1 MKTVYIPKGETVHY
15 ESLATEHLVVH
26 GRLHVTYGVK
36 AQSITGSGVIDA
48 GSINA
53 DTVCIDDV
61 ESGTVICKRLIAKR
75 VQAPEVFASESAA
88 VSCFL
93 SAAYVETGK
102 LTAAISEVDE
112 VVAQEVVNLTPK
124 KRTLFGTLFASMLR
138 SFWTALTAPRQ
149 KAEVLD
155 AEFVPAQ
162 EDHTET
168 VQNEGSAEF
177 SASDQSVPEVEEKQ
191 EDVVDEELNRI
202 VGLFKLSREQGY
214 NPDVAIRMCFVD
226 ETGTLHE
233 LNRTRRKNR
242 MTITYD
248 GYEIR
253 QLDLADLFGERDVF
267 LSILNPL
274 YFIEELGEDG
284 KKLLERYLPTIPHET
299 VLSQLSEPVREH
311 LKNETILSPEGSL
324 KRCREE
330 IRSLEERITY
340 LRGQKDLAASQ
351 GESHEQAEQEVT
363 LQADLLRREIAELE
377 QRQFS
382 SMDVSAMQERLV
394 ELSGRYE
401 EAARDERAD
410 TSKLREQLQ
419 LLREK
424 IARREVEK
432 YQSKFTEA
440 LAEASARVKDL
451 GVRYQREN
459 AAYKAFHAGMECPA
473 CHRSVTEQSLPEVQ
487 AALKKVLSELYA
499 AGSEQRAQLI
509 ELQEMDKK
517 AADTFAQ
524 FKEDDL
530 GKWAAEAAEMEQR
543 CASLAEQA
551 SAETERLRAE
561 IQTLTADLEYG
572 NLSQSEY
579 DHLGTCREELRQSEA
594 KIAAL
599 QTMTAAQLP
608 DFDREIAQAN
618 ASIAEIKRKMAN
630 VIAYISKRAE
640 LTFSQLK
647 MNRVEIS
654 LYDVVKSTG
663 EVKDTFKFQYGG
675 RRYDRLSLSEK
686 IRAGMEVS
694 ELMKRLTGRNYP
706 VFVDNMES
714 VDDLAN
720 VRPTGQIIMAKCV
733 SGAALQV
740 KPIRPIAFAEQRAA

>member
-1 MKTVYIPKGETVHY
+1 MKKIEQFQITSLMLSGFKSYEEPTELVFGNPTVITGGNGRGKSSIADAIAFAVTGCPFFGER
-15 ESLATEHLVVH
+15 
-26 GRLHVTYGVK
+26 GIDRLH
-36 AQSITGSGVIDA
+36 
-48 GSINA
+48 
-53 DTVCIDDV
+53 
-61 ESGTVICKRLIAKR
+61 
-75 VQAPEVFASESAA
+75 
-88 VSCFL
+88 
-93 SAAYVETGK
+93 
-102 LTAAISEVDE
+102 
-112 VVAQEVVNLTPK
+112 
-124 KRTLFGTLFASMLR
+124 
-138 SFWTALTAPRQ
+138 
-149 KAEVLD
+149 
-155 AEFVPAQ
+155 
-162 EDHTET
+162 
-168 VQNEGSAEF
+168 NE
-177 SASDQSVPEVEEKQ
+177 
-191 EDVVDEELNRI
+191 N
-202 VGLFKLSREQGY
+202 

-267 LSILNPL
+267 LSIFNPL

-330 IRSLEERITY
+330 IRGLEERITY

-351 GESHEQAEQEVT
+351 GESHEQAEQELT
-363 LQADLLRREIAELE
+363 LQADTLREEIAELE

-382 SMDVSAMQERLV
+382 GMDVSDMQERLV

-517 AADTFAQ
+517 AADTFAR

-551 SAETERLRAE
+551 SAETECLRAE

-599 QTMTAAQLP
+599 QDMTAAQLP

-618 ASIAEIKRKMAN
+618 ANIAEIKRKMAD

>member
-1 MKTVYIPKGETVHY
+1 MKKIEQFQITSLMLSGFKSYEEPTELVFGNPTVITGGNGRGKSSIADAIAFAVTGCPFFGER
-15 ESLATEHLVVH
+15 
-26 GRLHVTYGVK
+26 GIDRLH
-36 AQSITGSGVIDA
+36 
-48 GSINA
+48 
-53 DTVCIDDV
+53 
-61 ESGTVICKRLIAKR
+61 
-75 VQAPEVFASESAA
+75 
-88 VSCFL
+88 
-93 SAAYVETGK
+93 
-102 LTAAISEVDE
+102 
-112 VVAQEVVNLTPK
+112 
-124 KRTLFGTLFASMLR
+124 
-138 SFWTALTAPRQ
+138 
-149 KAEVLD
+149 
-155 AEFVPAQ
+155 
-162 EDHTET
+162 
-168 VQNEGSAEF
+168 NE
-177 SASDQSVPEVEEKQ
+177 
-191 EDVVDEELNRI
+191 N
-202 VGLFKLSREQGY
+202 

-267 LSILNPL
+267 LSIFNPL

-330 IRSLEERITY
+330 IRGLEERITY

-351 GESHEQAEQEVT
+351 GESHEQAEQELT
-363 LQADLLRREIAELE
+363 LQADTLRKEIAELE

-382 SMDVSAMQERLV
+382 SMDVSDMQERLV

-451 GVRYQREN
+451 GVRYQRES

-618 ASIAEIKRKMAN
+618 AGIAEIKRKMAN

-740 KPIRPIAFAEQRAA
+740 KPVRPIVFAEQRAA

>member
-1 MKTVYIPKGETVHY
+1 MKKIEQFQITSLMLSGFKSYEEPTELVFGNPTVITGGNGRGKSSIADAIAFAVTGCPFFGER
-15 ESLATEHLVVH
+15 
-26 GRLHVTYGVK
+26 GIDRLH
-36 AQSITGSGVIDA
+36 
-48 GSINA
+48 
-53 DTVCIDDV
+53 
-61 ESGTVICKRLIAKR
+61 
-75 VQAPEVFASESAA
+75 
-88 VSCFL
+88 
-93 SAAYVETGK
+93 
-102 LTAAISEVDE
+102 
-112 VVAQEVVNLTPK
+112 
-124 KRTLFGTLFASMLR
+124 
-138 SFWTALTAPRQ
+138 
-149 KAEVLD
+149 
-155 AEFVPAQ
+155 
-162 EDHTET
+162 
-168 VQNEGSAEF
+168 NE
-177 SASDQSVPEVEEKQ
+177 
-191 EDVVDEELNRI
+191 N
-202 VGLFKLSREQGY
+202 

-267 LSILNPL
+267 LSIFNPL

-330 IRSLEERITY
+330 IRGLEERITY

-351 GESHEQAEQEVT
+351 GESHEQAEQELT
-363 LQADLLRREIAELE
+363 LQADTLREEIAELE

-382 SMDVSAMQERLV
+382 GMDVSDMQERLV

-419 LLREK
+419 TLREK

-451 GVRYQREN
+451 GVRYQRES

-543 CASLAEQA
+543 CAALAEQA
-551 SAETERLRAE
+551 SAETECLRTE

-572 NLSQSEY
+572 NLSQAEY
-579 DHLGTCREELRQSEA
+579 DRLGTCREELRQSEA

-599 QTMTAAQLP
+599 QDMTAAQLP

-618 ASIAEIKRKMAN
+618 ANIAEIKRKMAD

>member
-1 MKTVYIPKGETVHY
+1 ME
-15 ESLATEHLVVH
+15 
-26 GRLHVTYGVK
+26 
-36 AQSITGSGVIDA
+36 
-48 GSINA
+48 
-53 DTVCIDDV
+53 
-61 ESGTVICKRLIAKR
+61 
-75 VQAPEVFASESAA
+75 
-88 VSCFL
+88 
-93 SAAYVETGK
+93 K
-102 LTAAISEVDE
+102 L
-112 VVAQEVVNLTPK
+112 
-124 KRTLFGTLFASMLR
+124 
-138 SFWTALTAPRQ
+138 
-149 KAEVLD
+149 
-155 AEFVPAQ
+155 
-162 EDHTET
+162 
-168 VQNEGSAEF
+168 
-177 SASDQSVPEVEEKQ
+177 
-191 EDVVDEELNRI
+191 
-202 VGLFKLSREQGY
+202 
-214 NPDVAIRMCFVD
+214 
-226 ETGTLHE
+226 
-233 LNRTRRKNR
+233 
-242 MTITYD
+242 
-248 GYEIR
+248 
-253 QLDLADLFGERDVF
+253 QL
-267 LSILNPL
+267 
-274 YFIEELGEDG
+274 
-284 KKLLERYLPTIPHET
+284 
-299 VLSQLSEPVREH
+299 LSQLSEPVREH

-330 IRSLEERITY
+330 IRGLEERITY

-351 GESHEQAEQEVT
+351 GESHEQAEQELT
-363 LQADLLRREIAELE
+363 LQADTLREEIAELE

-382 SMDVSAMQERLV
+382 GMDVSDMQERLV

-419 LLREK
+419 TLREK
-424 IARREVEK
+424 IARREGEQ

-451 GVRYQREN
+451 GVRYQRES

-572 NLSQSEY
+572 NLSQAEY
-579 DHLGTCREELRQSEA
+579 DRLGTCREELRQSEA

-599 QTMTAAQLP
+599 QDMTAAQLP
-608 DFDREIAQAN
+608 DFDREIAQASAN
-618 ASIAEIKRKMAN
+618 IAEIKRKMAD

>member
-1 MKTVYIPKGETVHY
+1 MKKIEQFQITSLMLSGFKSYEEPTELVFGNPTVITGGNGRGKSSIADAIAFAVTGCPFFGER
-15 ESLATEHLVVH
+15 
-26 GRLHVTYGVK
+26 GIDRLH
-36 AQSITGSGVIDA
+36 
-48 GSINA
+48 
-53 DTVCIDDV
+53 
-61 ESGTVICKRLIAKR
+61 
-75 VQAPEVFASESAA
+75 
-88 VSCFL
+88 
-93 SAAYVETGK
+93 
-102 LTAAISEVDE
+102 
-112 VVAQEVVNLTPK
+112 
-124 KRTLFGTLFASMLR
+124 
-138 SFWTALTAPRQ
+138 
-149 KAEVLD
+149 
-155 AEFVPAQ
+155 
-162 EDHTET
+162 
-168 VQNEGSAEF
+168 NE
-177 SASDQSVPEVEEKQ
+177 
-191 EDVVDEELNRI
+191 N
-202 VGLFKLSREQGY
+202 

-267 LSILNPL
+267 LSIFNPL

-363 LQADLLRREIAELE
+363 LQADLLREEIAELE

-382 SMDVSAMQERLV
+382 GMDVSDMQERLV

-401 EAARDERAD
+401 EAARDERTD

-419 LLREK
+419 TLREK
-424 IARREVEK
+424 IARREGEQ

-451 GVRYQREN
+451 GVRYQRES

-618 ASIAEIKRKMAN
+618 ANIAEVKRKMAD

-740 KPIRPIAFAEQRAA
+740 KPVRPIVFAEQRAA

>member
-1 MKTVYIPKGETVHY
+1 MKKIEQFQITSLMLSGFKSYEEPTELVFGNPTVITGGNGRGKSSIADAIAFAVTGCPFFGER
-15 ESLATEHLVVH
+15 
-26 GRLHVTYGVK
+26 GIDRLH
-36 AQSITGSGVIDA
+36 
-48 GSINA
+48 
-53 DTVCIDDV
+53 
-61 ESGTVICKRLIAKR
+61 
-75 VQAPEVFASESAA
+75 
-88 VSCFL
+88 
-93 SAAYVETGK
+93 
-102 LTAAISEVDE
+102 
-112 VVAQEVVNLTPK
+112 
-124 KRTLFGTLFASMLR
+124 
-138 SFWTALTAPRQ
+138 
-149 KAEVLD
+149 
-155 AEFVPAQ
+155 
-162 EDHTET
+162 
-168 VQNEGSAEF
+168 NE
-177 SASDQSVPEVEEKQ
+177 
-191 EDVVDEELNRI
+191 N
-202 VGLFKLSREQGY
+202 

-330 IRSLEERITY
+330 IRGLEERITY

-351 GESHEQAEQEVT
+351 GESHEQAEQELT
-363 LQADLLRREIAELE
+363 LQADTLREEIAELE

-473 CHRSVTEQSLPEVQ
+473 CHRSVTEQSLSEVQ

-517 AADTFAQ
+517 AADTFAR

-551 SAETERLRAE
+551 SAETECLRAE

-572 NLSQSEY
+572 NLSQAEY
-579 DHLGTCREELRQSEA
+579 DRLGTCREELRQSEA

-599 QTMTAAQLP
+599 QDMTAAQLP

-618 ASIAEIKRKMAN
+618 ANIAEIKRKMAD

-720 VRPTGQIIMAKCV
+720 IRPTGQIIMAKCV

>member
-1 MKTVYIPKGETVHY
+1 MKKIEQFQITSLMLSGFKSYEEPTELVFGNPTVITGGNGRGKSSIADAIAFAVTGCPFFGER
-15 ESLATEHLVVH
+15 
-26 GRLHVTYGVK
+26 GIDRLH
-36 AQSITGSGVIDA
+36 
-48 GSINA
+48 
-53 DTVCIDDV
+53 
-61 ESGTVICKRLIAKR
+61 
-75 VQAPEVFASESAA
+75 
-88 VSCFL
+88 
-93 SAAYVETGK
+93 
-102 LTAAISEVDE
+102 
-112 VVAQEVVNLTPK
+112 
-124 KRTLFGTLFASMLR
+124 
-138 SFWTALTAPRQ
+138 
-149 KAEVLD
+149 
-155 AEFVPAQ
+155 
-162 EDHTET
+162 
-168 VQNEGSAEF
+168 NE
-177 SASDQSVPEVEEKQ
+177 
-191 EDVVDEELNRI
+191 N
-202 VGLFKLSREQGY
+202 

-267 LSILNPL
+267 LSIFNPL

-330 IRSLEERITY
+330 IRGLEERITY

-351 GESHEQAEQEVT
+351 GESHEQAEQELT

-401 EAARDERAD
+401 EAARDERTD
-410 TSKLREQLQ
+410 TSKLREQIQ
-419 LLREK
+419 TLREK
-424 IARREVEK
+424 IARREGEQ

-451 GVRYQREN
+451 GMRYQRES

-618 ASIAEIKRKMAN
+618 ASIAEIKRKMAD

-686 IRAGMEVS
+686 IWAGMEVS

>member
-1 MKTVYIPKGETVHY
+1 MKKIEQFQITSLMLSGFKSYEEPTELVFGNPTVITGGNGRGKSSIADAIAFAVTGCPFFGER
-15 ESLATEHLVVH
+15 
-26 GRLHVTYGVK
+26 GIDRLH
-36 AQSITGSGVIDA
+36 
-48 GSINA
+48 
-53 DTVCIDDV
+53 
-61 ESGTVICKRLIAKR
+61 
-75 VQAPEVFASESAA
+75 
-88 VSCFL
+88 
-93 SAAYVETGK
+93 
-102 LTAAISEVDE
+102 
-112 VVAQEVVNLTPK
+112 
-124 KRTLFGTLFASMLR
+124 
-138 SFWTALTAPRQ
+138 
-149 KAEVLD
+149 
-155 AEFVPAQ
+155 
-162 EDHTET
+162 
-168 VQNEGSAEF
+168 NE
-177 SASDQSVPEVEEKQ
+177 
-191 EDVVDEELNRI
+191 N
-202 VGLFKLSREQGY
+202 

-267 LSILNPL
+267 LSIFNPL

-330 IRSLEERITY
+330 IRGLEERITY

-351 GESHEQAEQEVT
+351 GESHEQAEQELT
-363 LQADLLRREIAELE
+363 LQADTLREEIAELE

-382 SMDVSAMQERLV
+382 GMDVSDMQERLV

-401 EAARDERAD
+401 EAARDERTD
-410 TSKLREQLQ
+410 TSKLREQIQ
-419 LLREK
+419 TLREK
-424 IARREVEK
+424 IARREGEQ

-561 IQTLTADLEYG
+561 IPTLTAALEYG

>member
-1 MKTVYIPKGETVHY
+1 MQPAENKDYSRDVILRLSPTRNTIIVEEQKPGGIAAYREIDPLELYYVINQSYASNDYLDSGFLPGHCLHL
-15 ESLATEHLVVH
+15 SMSATEKCFVLWNPELRSDVI
-26 GRLHVTYGVK
+26 YGDREYPNFPIPRMVF
-36 AQSITGSGVIDA
+36 GV
-48 GSINA
+48 
-53 DTVCIDDV
+53 
-61 ESGTVICKRLIAKR
+61 R
-75 VQAPEVFASESAA
+75 VLEN
-88 VSCFL
+88 
-93 SAAYVETGK
+93 GK
-102 LTAAISEVDE
+102 VAECSMG
-112 VVAQEVVNLTPK
+112 VVADEAPTMDTPMFFYPFSNVHSDDRVCTGNNVLPRYRK
-124 KRTLFGTLFASMLR
+124 IS
-138 SFWTALTAPRQ
+138 ALKNFPRYLLGLPDNDDMYDR
-149 KAEVLD
+149 E
-155 AEFVPAQ
+155 
-162 EDHTET
+162 H
-168 VQNEGSAEF
+168 
-177 SASDQSVPEVEEKQ
+177 
-191 EDVVDEELNRI
+191 NR
-202 VGLFKLSREQGY
+202 
-214 NPDVAIRMCFVD
+214 
-226 ETGTLHE
+226 
-233 LNRTRRKNR
+233 
-242 MTITYD
+242 
-248 GYEIR
+248 
-253 QLDLADLFGERDVF
+253 
-267 LSILNPL
+267 LSIFNPL

-330 IRSLEERITY
+330 IRGLEERITY

-351 GESHEQAEQEVT
+351 GESHEQAEQELT
-363 LQADLLRREIAELE
+363 LQVDTLREEIAELE

-382 SMDVSAMQERLV
+382 GMDVSDMQERLV

-401 EAARDERAD
+401 EAARDERTD
-410 TSKLREQLQ
+410 TSKLREQIQ
-419 LLREK
+419 TLREK
-424 IARREVEK
+424 IARREGEQ

-451 GVRYQREN
+451 GVRYQRES

-618 ASIAEIKRKMAN
+618 AGIAEIKRKMAN

>member
-1 MKTVYIPKGETVHY
+1 MKKIEQFQITSLMLSGFKSYEEPTELVFGNPTVITGGNGRGKSSIADAIAFAVTGCPFFGER
-15 ESLATEHLVVH
+15 
-26 GRLHVTYGVK
+26 GIDRLH
-36 AQSITGSGVIDA
+36 
-48 GSINA
+48 
-53 DTVCIDDV
+53 
-61 ESGTVICKRLIAKR
+61 
-75 VQAPEVFASESAA
+75 
-88 VSCFL
+88 
-93 SAAYVETGK
+93 
-102 LTAAISEVDE
+102 
-112 VVAQEVVNLTPK
+112 
-124 KRTLFGTLFASMLR
+124 
-138 SFWTALTAPRQ
+138 
-149 KAEVLD
+149 
-155 AEFVPAQ
+155 
-162 EDHTET
+162 
-168 VQNEGSAEF
+168 NE
-177 SASDQSVPEVEEKQ
+177 
-191 EDVVDEELNRI
+191 N
-202 VGLFKLSREQGY
+202 

-330 IRSLEERITY
+330 IRGLEERITY

-351 GESHEQAEQEVT
+351 GESHEQAEQELT
-363 LQADLLRREIAELE
+363 LQADTLREEIAELE

-382 SMDVSAMQERLV
+382 GMDVSDMQERLV

-524 FKEDDL
+524 FKEEDL
-530 GKWAAEAAEMEQR
+530 GKWAAEATEMEQR
-543 CASLAEQA
+543 CAALAEQA
-551 SAETERLRAE
+551 STETERLRAE

-572 NLSQSEY
+572 NLSQAEY
-579 DHLGTCREELRQSEA
+579 DRLGTCREELRQSEA

-599 QTMTAAQLP
+599 QTMTATQLP

-618 ASIAEIKRKMAN
+618 ANIAEIKRKMAD

-740 KPIRPIAFAEQRAA
+740 KPVRPIVFAEQRAA

>member
-1 MKTVYIPKGETVHY
+1 MKKIEQFQITSLMLSGFKSYEEPTELVFGNPTVITGGNGRGKSSIADAIAFAVTGCPFFGER
-15 ESLATEHLVVH
+15 
-26 GRLHVTYGVK
+26 GIDRLH
-36 AQSITGSGVIDA
+36 
-48 GSINA
+48 
-53 DTVCIDDV
+53 
-61 ESGTVICKRLIAKR
+61 
-75 VQAPEVFASESAA
+75 
-88 VSCFL
+88 
-93 SAAYVETGK
+93 
-102 LTAAISEVDE
+102 
-112 VVAQEVVNLTPK
+112 
-124 KRTLFGTLFASMLR
+124 
-138 SFWTALTAPRQ
+138 
-149 KAEVLD
+149 
-155 AEFVPAQ
+155 
-162 EDHTET
+162 
-168 VQNEGSAEF
+168 NE
-177 SASDQSVPEVEEKQ
+177 
-191 EDVVDEELNRI
+191 N
-202 VGLFKLSREQGY
+202 

-267 LSILNPL
+267 LSIFNPL

-330 IRSLEERITY
+330 IRGLEERITY

-351 GESHEQAEQEVT
+351 GESHEQAEQELT
-363 LQADLLRREIAELE
+363 LQADTLREEIAELE

-382 SMDVSAMQERLV
+382 GMDVSDMQERLV

-401 EAARDERAD
+401 EAARDERTD

-419 LLREK
+419 TLREK
-424 IARREVEK
+424 IARREGEQ

-451 GVRYQREN
+451 GVRYQRES

-551 SAETERLRAE
+551 PAETERLRAE

-740 KPIRPIAFAEQRAA
+740 KPVRPIVFAEQRAA

>member
-1 MKTVYIPKGETVHY
+1 MKKIEQFQITSLMLSGFKSYEEPTELVFGNPTVITGGNGRGKSSIADAIAFAVTGCPFFGER
-15 ESLATEHLVVH
+15 
-26 GRLHVTYGVK
+26 GIDRLH
-36 AQSITGSGVIDA
+36 
-48 GSINA
+48 
-53 DTVCIDDV
+53 
-61 ESGTVICKRLIAKR
+61 
-75 VQAPEVFASESAA
+75 
-88 VSCFL
+88 
-93 SAAYVETGK
+93 
-102 LTAAISEVDE
+102 
-112 VVAQEVVNLTPK
+112 
-124 KRTLFGTLFASMLR
+124 
-138 SFWTALTAPRQ
+138 
-149 KAEVLD
+149 
-155 AEFVPAQ
+155 
-162 EDHTET
+162 
-168 VQNEGSAEF
+168 NE
-177 SASDQSVPEVEEKQ
+177 
-191 EDVVDEELNRI
+191 N
-202 VGLFKLSREQGY
+202 

-267 LSILNPL
+267 LSIFNPL

-330 IRSLEERITY
+330 IRGLEERITY

-351 GESHEQAEQEVT
+351 GESHEQAEQELT
-363 LQADLLRREIAELE
+363 LQADTLREEIAELE

-382 SMDVSAMQERLV
+382 GMDVSDMQERLV

-401 EAARDERAD
+401 EAARDERTD

-419 LLREK
+419 TLREK
-424 IARREVEK
+424 IARREGEQ

-451 GVRYQREN
+451 GVRYQRES

-618 ASIAEIKRKMAN
+618 ANIAEIKRKMAD

>member
-1 MKTVYIPKGETVHY
+1 MKKIEQFQITSLMLSGFKSYEEPTELVFGNPTVITGGNGRGKSSIADAIAFAVTGCPFFGER
-15 ESLATEHLVVH
+15 
-26 GRLHVTYGVK
+26 GIDRLH
-36 AQSITGSGVIDA
+36 
-48 GSINA
+48 
-53 DTVCIDDV
+53 
-61 ESGTVICKRLIAKR
+61 
-75 VQAPEVFASESAA
+75 
-88 VSCFL
+88 
-93 SAAYVETGK
+93 
-102 LTAAISEVDE
+102 
-112 VVAQEVVNLTPK
+112 
-124 KRTLFGTLFASMLR
+124 
-138 SFWTALTAPRQ
+138 
-149 KAEVLD
+149 
-155 AEFVPAQ
+155 
-162 EDHTET
+162 
-168 VQNEGSAEF
+168 NE
-177 SASDQSVPEVEEKQ
+177 
-191 EDVVDEELNRI
+191 N
-202 VGLFKLSREQGY
+202 

-267 LSILNPL
+267 LSIFNPL

-401 EAARDERAD
+401 EAARDERTD

-419 LLREK
+419 TLREK
-424 IARREVEK
+424 IARREGEQ

-451 GVRYQREN
+451 GVRYQRES

-618 ASIAEIKRKMAN
+618 ANIAEIKRKMAD

-740 KPIRPIAFAEQRAA
+740 KPVRPIVFAEQRAA

>member
-1 MKTVYIPKGETVHY
+1 MKKIEQFQITSLMLSGFKSYEEPTELVFGNPTVITGGNGRGKSSIADAIAFAVTGCPFFGER
-15 ESLATEHLVVH
+15 
-26 GRLHVTYGVK
+26 GIDRLH
-36 AQSITGSGVIDA
+36 
-48 GSINA
+48 
-53 DTVCIDDV
+53 
-61 ESGTVICKRLIAKR
+61 
-75 VQAPEVFASESAA
+75 
-88 VSCFL
+88 
-93 SAAYVETGK
+93 
-102 LTAAISEVDE
+102 
-112 VVAQEVVNLTPK
+112 
-124 KRTLFGTLFASMLR
+124 
-138 SFWTALTAPRQ
+138 
-149 KAEVLD
+149 
-155 AEFVPAQ
+155 
-162 EDHTET
+162 
-168 VQNEGSAEF
+168 NE
-177 SASDQSVPEVEEKQ
+177 
-191 EDVVDEELNRI
+191 N
-202 VGLFKLSREQGY
+202 

-267 LSILNPL
+267 LSIFNPL

-330 IRSLEERITY
+330 IRGLEERITY

-351 GESHEQAEQEVT
+351 GESHEQAEQELT
-363 LQADLLRREIAELE
+363 LQADTLREEIAELE

-382 SMDVSAMQERLV
+382 GMDVSAMQERLV

-473 CHRSVTEQSLPEVQ
+473 CHRSVTEQSLSEVQ

-517 AADTFAQ
+517 AADTFAR

-551 SAETERLRAE
+551 SAETECLRAE

-572 NLSQSEY
+572 NLSQAEY
-579 DHLGTCREELRQSEA
+579 DRLGTCREELRQSEA

-599 QTMTAAQLP
+599 QDMTAAQLP

-618 ASIAEIKRKMAN
+618 ANIAEIKRKMAD

>member
-1 MKTVYIPKGETVHY
+1 MKKIEQFQITSLMLSGFKSYEEPTELVFGNPTVITGGNGRGKSSIADAIAYAVTGCPFFGER
-15 ESLATEHLVVH
+15 
-26 GRLHVTYGVK
+26 GIDRLH
-36 AQSITGSGVIDA
+36 
-48 GSINA
+48 
-53 DTVCIDDV
+53 
-61 ESGTVICKRLIAKR
+61 
-75 VQAPEVFASESAA
+75 
-88 VSCFL
+88 
-93 SAAYVETGK
+93 
-102 LTAAISEVDE
+102 
-112 VVAQEVVNLTPK
+112 
-124 KRTLFGTLFASMLR
+124 
-138 SFWTALTAPRQ
+138 
-149 KAEVLD
+149 
-155 AEFVPAQ
+155 
-162 EDHTET
+162 
-168 VQNEGSAEF
+168 NE
-177 SASDQSVPEVEEKQ
+177 
-191 EDVVDEELNRI
+191 N
-202 VGLFKLSREQGY
+202 
-214 NPDVAIRMCFVD
+214 NPDAAIRMCFVD

-267 LSILNPL
+267 LSIFNPL

-330 IRSLEERITY
+330 IRGLEERITY

-351 GESHEQAEQEVT
+351 GESHEQAEQELT
-363 LQADLLRREIAELE
+363 LQADTLREEIAELE

-382 SMDVSAMQERLV
+382 GMDVSDMQERLV

-401 EAARDERAD
+401 EAARDERTD

-419 LLREK
+419 TLREK
-424 IARREVEK
+424 IARREGEQ

-451 GVRYQREN
+451 GVRYQRES

-618 ASIAEIKRKMAN
+618 ANIAEIKRKMAD

-740 KPIRPIAFAEQRAA
+740 KPVRPIVFAEQRAA

>member
-1 MKTVYIPKGETVHY
+1 MKKIKQFQITSLMLSGFKSYEEPTELVFGNPTVITGGNGRGKSSIADAIAFAVTGCPFFGER
-15 ESLATEHLVVH
+15 
-26 GRLHVTYGVK
+26 GIDRLH
-36 AQSITGSGVIDA
+36 
-48 GSINA
+48 
-53 DTVCIDDV
+53 
-61 ESGTVICKRLIAKR
+61 
-75 VQAPEVFASESAA
+75 
-88 VSCFL
+88 
-93 SAAYVETGK
+93 
-102 LTAAISEVDE
+102 
-112 VVAQEVVNLTPK
+112 
-124 KRTLFGTLFASMLR
+124 
-138 SFWTALTAPRQ
+138 
-149 KAEVLD
+149 
-155 AEFVPAQ
+155 
-162 EDHTET
+162 
-168 VQNEGSAEF
+168 NE
-177 SASDQSVPEVEEKQ
+177 
-191 EDVVDEELNRI
+191 N
-202 VGLFKLSREQGY
+202 

-267 LSILNPL
+267 LSIFNPL

-330 IRSLEERITY
+330 IRGLEERITY

-351 GESHEQAEQEVT
+351 GESHEQAEQELT

-382 SMDVSAMQERLV
+382 GMDVSAMQERLV

-451 GVRYQREN
+451 GVRYQRES

-517 AADTFAQ
+517 AADTFAR

-551 SAETERLRAE
+551 SAETECLRAE

-599 QTMTAAQLP
+599 QDMTAAQLP

-618 ASIAEIKRKMAN
+618 ASIAEIKRKMAD

-733 SGAALQV
+733 SNAPLQV
-740 KPIRPIAFAEQRAA
+740 RPIKPIVFAEQRAA

>member
-1 MKTVYIPKGETVHY
+1 MKKIEQFQITSLMLSGFKSYEEPTELVFGNPTVITGGNGRGKSSIADAIAFAVTGCPFFGER
-15 ESLATEHLVVH
+15 
-26 GRLHVTYGVK
+26 GIDRLH
-36 AQSITGSGVIDA
+36 
-48 GSINA
+48 
-53 DTVCIDDV
+53 
-61 ESGTVICKRLIAKR
+61 
-75 VQAPEVFASESAA
+75 
-88 VSCFL
+88 
-93 SAAYVETGK
+93 
-102 LTAAISEVDE
+102 
-112 VVAQEVVNLTPK
+112 
-124 KRTLFGTLFASMLR
+124 
-138 SFWTALTAPRQ
+138 
-149 KAEVLD
+149 
-155 AEFVPAQ
+155 
-162 EDHTET
+162 
-168 VQNEGSAEF
+168 NE
-177 SASDQSVPEVEEKQ
+177 
-191 EDVVDEELNRI
+191 N
-202 VGLFKLSREQGY
+202 

-330 IRSLEERITY
+330 IRGLEERITY

-351 GESHEQAEQEVT
+351 GESHEQAEQELT
-363 LQADLLRREIAELE
+363 LQADTLREEIAELE

-382 SMDVSAMQERLV
+382 GMDVSDMQERLV

-424 IARREVEK
+424 IARREGEQ

-451 GVRYQREN
+451 GVRYQRES

-499 AGSEQRAQLI
+499 AGSEQRAQLM

-675 RRYDRLSLSEK
+675 RYDRLSLSEK

-740 KPIRPIAFAEQRAA
+740 KPVRPIVFAEQRAA

>member
-1 MKTVYIPKGETVHY
+1 MKKIEQFQITSLMLSGFKSYEEPTELVFGNPTVITGGNGRGKSSIADAIAFAVTGCPFFEERGID
-15 ESLATEHLVVH
+15 
-26 GRLHVTYGVK
+26 RLH
-36 AQSITGSGVIDA
+36 
-48 GSINA
+48 
-53 DTVCIDDV
+53 
-61 ESGTVICKRLIAKR
+61 
-75 VQAPEVFASESAA
+75 
-88 VSCFL
+88 
-93 SAAYVETGK
+93 
-102 LTAAISEVDE
+102 
-112 VVAQEVVNLTPK
+112 
-124 KRTLFGTLFASMLR
+124 
-138 SFWTALTAPRQ
+138 
-149 KAEVLD
+149 
-155 AEFVPAQ
+155 
-162 EDHTET
+162 
-168 VQNEGSAEF
+168 NE
-177 SASDQSVPEVEEKQ
+177 
-191 EDVVDEELNRI
+191 N
-202 VGLFKLSREQGY
+202 

-363 LQADLLRREIAELE
+363 LQAGLLRREIAELE

-473 CHRSVTEQSLPEVQ
+473 CHRSVTEQSLSEVQ

-517 AADTFAQ
+517 AADTFAR

-551 SAETERLRAE
+551 SAETECLRAE

-572 NLSQSEY
+572 NLSQAEY
-579 DHLGTCREELRQSEA
+579 DRLGTCREELRQSEA

-599 QTMTAAQLP
+599 QDMTAAQLP

-618 ASIAEIKRKMAN
+618 ANIAEIKRKMAD

>member
-1 MKTVYIPKGETVHY
+1 MKKIEQFQITSLMLSGFKSYEESTELVFGNPTVITGGNGRGKSSIADAIAFAVTGCPFFGER
-15 ESLATEHLVVH
+15 
-26 GRLHVTYGVK
+26 GIDRLH
-36 AQSITGSGVIDA
+36 
-48 GSINA
+48 
-53 DTVCIDDV
+53 
-61 ESGTVICKRLIAKR
+61 
-75 VQAPEVFASESAA
+75 
-88 VSCFL
+88 
-93 SAAYVETGK
+93 
-102 LTAAISEVDE
+102 
-112 VVAQEVVNLTPK
+112 
-124 KRTLFGTLFASMLR
+124 
-138 SFWTALTAPRQ
+138 
-149 KAEVLD
+149 
-155 AEFVPAQ
+155 
-162 EDHTET
+162 
-168 VQNEGSAEF
+168 NE
-177 SASDQSVPEVEEKQ
+177 
-191 EDVVDEELNRI
+191 N
-202 VGLFKLSREQGY
+202 

-330 IRSLEERITY
+330 IRGLEERITY

-440 LAEASARVKDL
+440 SARVKDL
-451 GVRYQREN
+451 GVRYQRES

-473 CHRSVTEQSLPEVQ
+473 CHRSVTEQSLSEVQ

-551 SAETERLRAE
+551 SAETECLRAE

-572 NLSQSEY
+572 NLSQAEY
-579 DHLGTCREELRQSEA
+579 DRLGTCREELRQSEA

-599 QTMTAAQLP
+599 QDMTAAQLP

-618 ASIAEIKRKMAN
+618 ANIAEIKRKMAD

>member
-1 MKTVYIPKGETVHY
+1 MKKIEQFQITSLMLSGFKSYEEPTELVFGNPTVITGGNGRGKSSIADAIAFAVTGCPFFGER
-15 ESLATEHLVVH
+15 
-26 GRLHVTYGVK
+26 GIDRLH
-36 AQSITGSGVIDA
+36 
-48 GSINA
+48 N
-53 DTVCIDDV
+53 
-61 ESGTVICKRLIAKR
+61 E
-75 VQAPEVFASESAA
+75 
-88 VSCFL
+88 
-93 SAAYVETGK
+93 
-102 LTAAISEVDE
+102 
-112 VVAQEVVNLTPK
+112 NN
-124 KRTLFGTLFASMLR
+124 
-138 SFWTALTAPRQ
+138 
-149 KAEVLD
+149 
-155 AEFVPAQ
+155 PA
-162 EDHTET
+162 
-168 VQNEGSAEF
+168 
-177 SASDQSVPEVEEKQ
+177 
-191 EDVVDEELNRI
+191 
-202 VGLFKLSREQGY
+202 
-214 NPDVAIRMCFVD
+214 VAIRMCFVD

-267 LSILNPL
+267 LSIFNPL

-330 IRSLEERITY
+330 IRGLEERITY

-351 GESHEQAEQEVT
+351 GESHEQAEQELT
-363 LQADLLRREIAELE
+363 LQADTLREEIAELE

-382 SMDVSAMQERLV
+382 GMDVSDMQERLV

-401 EAARDERAD
+401 EAARDERTD

-419 LLREK
+419 TLREK
-424 IARREVEK
+424 IARREGEQ

-451 GVRYQREN
+451 GVRYQRES

-509 ELQEMDKK
+509 ELQEMNKK

-740 KPIRPIAFAEQRAA
+740 KPVRPIVFAEQRAA

>member
-1 MKTVYIPKGETVHY
+1 MKKIEQFQITSLMLSGFKSYEEPTELVFGNPTVITGGNGRGKSSIADAIAFAVTGCPFFGER
-15 ESLATEHLVVH
+15 
-26 GRLHVTYGVK
+26 GIDRLH
-36 AQSITGSGVIDA
+36 
-48 GSINA
+48 
-53 DTVCIDDV
+53 
-61 ESGTVICKRLIAKR
+61 
-75 VQAPEVFASESAA
+75 
-88 VSCFL
+88 
-93 SAAYVETGK
+93 
-102 LTAAISEVDE
+102 
-112 VVAQEVVNLTPK
+112 
-124 KRTLFGTLFASMLR
+124 
-138 SFWTALTAPRQ
+138 
-149 KAEVLD
+149 
-155 AEFVPAQ
+155 
-162 EDHTET
+162 
-168 VQNEGSAEF
+168 NE
-177 SASDQSVPEVEEKQ
+177 
-191 EDVVDEELNRI
+191 N
-202 VGLFKLSREQGY
+202 
-214 NPDVAIRMCFVD
+214 NPDAAIRMCFVD

-267 LSILNPL
+267 LSIFNPL

-330 IRSLEERITY
+330 IRGLEERITY

-351 GESHEQAEQEVT
+351 GESHEQAEQELT
-363 LQADLLRREIAELE
+363 LQADTLREEIAELE

-382 SMDVSAMQERLV
+382 GMDVSDMQERLV

-401 EAARDERAD
+401 EAARDERTD

-419 LLREK
+419 TLREK
-424 IARREVEK
+424 IARREGEQ

-451 GVRYQREN
+451 GVRYQRES

-579 DHLGTCREELRQSEA
+579 DHLGTCREKLRQSEA

-618 ASIAEIKRKMAN
+618 ANIAEIKRKMAD

-740 KPIRPIAFAEQRAA
+740 KPVRPIVFAEQRAA

>member
-1 MKTVYIPKGETVHY
+1 MKKIEQFQITSLMLSGFKSYEEPTELVFGNPTVITGGNGRGKSSIADAIAFAVTGCPFFGER
-15 ESLATEHLVVH
+15 
-26 GRLHVTYGVK
+26 GIDRLH
-36 AQSITGSGVIDA
+36 
-48 GSINA
+48 
-53 DTVCIDDV
+53 
-61 ESGTVICKRLIAKR
+61 
-75 VQAPEVFASESAA
+75 
-88 VSCFL
+88 
-93 SAAYVETGK
+93 
-102 LTAAISEVDE
+102 
-112 VVAQEVVNLTPK
+112 
-124 KRTLFGTLFASMLR
+124 
-138 SFWTALTAPRQ
+138 
-149 KAEVLD
+149 
-155 AEFVPAQ
+155 
-162 EDHTET
+162 
-168 VQNEGSAEF
+168 NE
-177 SASDQSVPEVEEKQ
+177 
-191 EDVVDEELNRI
+191 N
-202 VGLFKLSREQGY
+202 

-530 GKWAAEAAEMEQR
+530 GKWAAEAAEMERR

>member
-1 MKTVYIPKGETVHY
+1 MKKIEQFQITSLMLSGFKSYEEPTELVFGNPTVITGGNGRGKSSIADAIAFAVTGCPFFGER
-15 ESLATEHLVVH
+15 
-26 GRLHVTYGVK
+26 GIDRLH
-36 AQSITGSGVIDA
+36 
-48 GSINA
+48 
-53 DTVCIDDV
+53 
-61 ESGTVICKRLIAKR
+61 
-75 VQAPEVFASESAA
+75 
-88 VSCFL
+88 
-93 SAAYVETGK
+93 
-102 LTAAISEVDE
+102 
-112 VVAQEVVNLTPK
+112 
-124 KRTLFGTLFASMLR
+124 
-138 SFWTALTAPRQ
+138 
-149 KAEVLD
+149 
-155 AEFVPAQ
+155 
-162 EDHTET
+162 
-168 VQNEGSAEF
+168 NE
-177 SASDQSVPEVEEKQ
+177 
-191 EDVVDEELNRI
+191 N
-202 VGLFKLSREQGY
+202 

-267 LSILNPL
+267 LSIFNPL

-330 IRSLEERITY
+330 IRGLEERITY

-351 GESHEQAEQEVT
+351 GESHEQAEQELT

-473 CHRSVTEQSLPEVQ
+473 CHRSVTEQSLSEVQ

-517 AADTFAQ
+517 AADTFAR

-551 SAETERLRAE
+551 SAETECLRAE

-572 NLSQSEY
+572 NLSQAEY
-579 DHLGTCREELRQSEA
+579 DRLGTCREELRQSEA

-599 QTMTAAQLP
+599 QDMTAAQLP

-618 ASIAEIKRKMAN
+618 ANIAEIKRKMAD

-740 KPIRPIAFAEQRAA
+740 KPVRPIVFAEQRAA

>member
-1 MKTVYIPKGETVHY
+1 MKKIEQFQITSLMLSGFKSYEEPTELVFGNPTVITGGNGRGKSSIADAIAFAVTGCPFFGER
-15 ESLATEHLVVH
+15 
-26 GRLHVTYGVK
+26 GIDRLH
-36 AQSITGSGVIDA
+36 
-48 GSINA
+48 
-53 DTVCIDDV
+53 
-61 ESGTVICKRLIAKR
+61 
-75 VQAPEVFASESAA
+75 
-88 VSCFL
+88 
-93 SAAYVETGK
+93 
-102 LTAAISEVDE
+102 
-112 VVAQEVVNLTPK
+112 
-124 KRTLFGTLFASMLR
+124 
-138 SFWTALTAPRQ
+138 
-149 KAEVLD
+149 
-155 AEFVPAQ
+155 
-162 EDHTET
+162 
-168 VQNEGSAEF
+168 NE
-177 SASDQSVPEVEEKQ
+177 
-191 EDVVDEELNRI
+191 N
-202 VGLFKLSREQGY
+202 

-267 LSILNPL
+267 LSIFNPL

-330 IRSLEERITY
+330 IRGLEERITY

-351 GESHEQAEQEVT
+351 GESHEQAEQELT
-363 LQADLLRREIAELE
+363 LQADTLRKEIAELE
-377 QRQFS
+377 QRRFS
-382 SMDVSAMQERLV
+382 SMDVSDMQERLV

-401 EAARDERAD
+401 EAAKDERTD

-419 LLREK
+419 TLREK
-424 IARREVEK
+424 IARREGEQ

-451 GVRYQREN
+451 GVRYQRES

-517 AADTFAQ
+517 AADTFAR

-530 GKWAAEAAEMEQR
+530 GKWAAEATEMEQR

-551 SAETERLRAE
+551 SAETECLRAE

-572 NLSQSEY
+572 NLSQAEY
-579 DHLGTCREELRQSEA
+579 DRLGTCREELRQSEA

-599 QTMTAAQLP
+599 QDMTAAQLP

-618 ASIAEIKRKMAN
+618 ANIAEIKRKMAD

-714 VDDLAN
+714 VDDLAD

>member
-1 MKTVYIPKGETVHY
+1 MKKIEQFQITSLMLSGFKSYEEPTELVFGNPTVITGGNGRGKSSIADAIAFAVTGCPFFGER
-15 ESLATEHLVVH
+15 
-26 GRLHVTYGVK
+26 GIDRLH
-36 AQSITGSGVIDA
+36 
-48 GSINA
+48 
-53 DTVCIDDV
+53 
-61 ESGTVICKRLIAKR
+61 
-75 VQAPEVFASESAA
+75 
-88 VSCFL
+88 
-93 SAAYVETGK
+93 
-102 LTAAISEVDE
+102 
-112 VVAQEVVNLTPK
+112 
-124 KRTLFGTLFASMLR
+124 
-138 SFWTALTAPRQ
+138 
-149 KAEVLD
+149 
-155 AEFVPAQ
+155 
-162 EDHTET
+162 
-168 VQNEGSAEF
+168 NE
-177 SASDQSVPEVEEKQ
+177 
-191 EDVVDEELNRI
+191 N
-202 VGLFKLSREQGY
+202 

-267 LSILNPL
+267 LSIFNPL

-330 IRSLEERITY
+330 IRGLEERITY

-351 GESHEQAEQEVT
+351 GESHEQAEQELT
-363 LQADLLRREIAELE
+363 LQADTLREEIAELE

-382 SMDVSAMQERLV
+382 GMDVSDMQERLV

-401 EAARDERAD
+401 EAARDERTD

-419 LLREK
+419 TLREK
-424 IARREVEK
+424 IARREGEQ

-451 GVRYQREN
+451 GVRYQRES

-608 DFDREIAQAN
+608 DCDREIAQAN

-740 KPIRPIAFAEQRAA
+740 KPVRPIVFAEQRAA

>member
-1 MKTVYIPKGETVHY
+1 MKKIEQFQITSLMLSGFKSYEEPTELVFGNPTVITGGNGRGKSSIADAIAFAVTGCPFFGER
-15 ESLATEHLVVH
+15 
-26 GRLHVTYGVK
+26 GIDRLH
-36 AQSITGSGVIDA
+36 
-48 GSINA
+48 
-53 DTVCIDDV
+53 
-61 ESGTVICKRLIAKR
+61 
-75 VQAPEVFASESAA
+75 
-88 VSCFL
+88 
-93 SAAYVETGK
+93 
-102 LTAAISEVDE
+102 
-112 VVAQEVVNLTPK
+112 
-124 KRTLFGTLFASMLR
+124 
-138 SFWTALTAPRQ
+138 
-149 KAEVLD
+149 
-155 AEFVPAQ
+155 
-162 EDHTET
+162 
-168 VQNEGSAEF
+168 NE
-177 SASDQSVPEVEEKQ
+177 
-191 EDVVDEELNRI
+191 N
-202 VGLFKLSREQGY
+202 

-226 ETGTLHE
+226 GTGTLHE

-382 SMDVSAMQERLV
+382 GMDVSDMQERLV

-401 EAARDERAD
+401 EAARDERTD

-419 LLREK
+419 TLREK
-424 IARREVEK
+424 IARREGEQ
-432 YQSKFTEA
+432 YQSKFTEV

>member
-1 MKTVYIPKGETVHY
+1 MKKIEQFQITSLMLSGFKSYEEPTELVFGNPTVITGGNGRGKSSIADAIAFAVTGCPFFGER
-15 ESLATEHLVVH
+15 
-26 GRLHVTYGVK
+26 GIDRLH
-36 AQSITGSGVIDA
+36 
-48 GSINA
+48 
-53 DTVCIDDV
+53 
-61 ESGTVICKRLIAKR
+61 
-75 VQAPEVFASESAA
+75 
-88 VSCFL
+88 
-93 SAAYVETGK
+93 
-102 LTAAISEVDE
+102 
-112 VVAQEVVNLTPK
+112 
-124 KRTLFGTLFASMLR
+124 
-138 SFWTALTAPRQ
+138 
-149 KAEVLD
+149 
-155 AEFVPAQ
+155 
-162 EDHTET
+162 
-168 VQNEGSAEF
+168 NE
-177 SASDQSVPEVEEKQ
+177 
-191 EDVVDEELNRI
+191 N
-202 VGLFKLSREQGY
+202 

-233 LNRTRRKNR
+233 LSRTRRKNR

-267 LSILNPL
+267 LSIFNPL

-330 IRSLEERITY
+330 IRGLEERITY

-351 GESHEQAEQEVT
+351 GESHEQAEQELT
-363 LQADLLRREIAELE
+363 LQVDTLREEIAELE

-382 SMDVSAMQERLV
+382 GMDVSDMQERLV

-401 EAARDERAD
+401 EAARDERTD
-410 TSKLREQLQ
+410 TSKLREQIQ
-419 LLREK
+419 TLREK
-424 IARREVEK
+424 IARREGEQ

-451 GVRYQREN
+451 GVRYQRES

-618 ASIAEIKRKMAN
+618 SSIAEIKRKMAN

>member
-1 MKTVYIPKGETVHY
+1 MKKIEQFQITSLMLSGFKSYEEPTELVFGNPTVITGGNGRGKSSIADAIAFAVTGCPFFGER
-15 ESLATEHLVVH
+15 
-26 GRLHVTYGVK
+26 GIDRLH
-36 AQSITGSGVIDA
+36 
-48 GSINA
+48 
-53 DTVCIDDV
+53 
-61 ESGTVICKRLIAKR
+61 
-75 VQAPEVFASESAA
+75 
-88 VSCFL
+88 
-93 SAAYVETGK
+93 
-102 LTAAISEVDE
+102 
-112 VVAQEVVNLTPK
+112 
-124 KRTLFGTLFASMLR
+124 
-138 SFWTALTAPRQ
+138 
-149 KAEVLD
+149 
-155 AEFVPAQ
+155 
-162 EDHTET
+162 
-168 VQNEGSAEF
+168 NE
-177 SASDQSVPEVEEKQ
+177 
-191 EDVVDEELNRI
+191 N
-202 VGLFKLSREQGY
+202 

-267 LSILNPL
+267 LSIFNPL

-311 LKNETILSPEGSL
+311 LKNETILSPAGSL

-330 IRSLEERITY
+330 IRGLEERITY

-351 GESHEQAEQEVT
+351 GESHEQAEQELT
-363 LQADLLRREIAELE
+363 LQADTLRKEIAELE

-382 SMDVSAMQERLV
+382 SMDVSDMQERLV

-401 EAARDERAD
+401 EAARDERTD

-419 LLREK
+419 TLREK
-424 IARREVEK
+424 IARREGEQ

-451 GVRYQREN
+451 GVRYQRES

-608 DFDREIAQAN
+608 DFDQEIAQTN

-740 KPIRPIAFAEQRAA
+740 KPIRPIVFAEQRAA

>member
-1 MKTVYIPKGETVHY
+1 MKKIEQFQITSLMLSGFKSYEEPTELVFGNPTVITGGNGRGKSSIADAIAFAVTGCPFFGER
-15 ESLATEHLVVH
+15 
-26 GRLHVTYGVK
+26 GIDRLH
-36 AQSITGSGVIDA
+36 
-48 GSINA
+48 
-53 DTVCIDDV
+53 
-61 ESGTVICKRLIAKR
+61 
-75 VQAPEVFASESAA
+75 
-88 VSCFL
+88 
-93 SAAYVETGK
+93 
-102 LTAAISEVDE
+102 
-112 VVAQEVVNLTPK
+112 
-124 KRTLFGTLFASMLR
+124 
-138 SFWTALTAPRQ
+138 
-149 KAEVLD
+149 
-155 AEFVPAQ
+155 
-162 EDHTET
+162 
-168 VQNEGSAEF
+168 NE
-177 SASDQSVPEVEEKQ
+177 
-191 EDVVDEELNRI
+191 N
-202 VGLFKLSREQGY
+202 
-214 NPDVAIRMCFVD
+214 NPDAAIRMCFVD

-267 LSILNPL
+267 LSIFNPL

-330 IRSLEERITY
+330 IRGLEERITY

-351 GESHEQAEQEVT
+351 GESHEQAEQELT
-363 LQADLLRREIAELE
+363 LQADTLREEIAELE

-382 SMDVSAMQERLV
+382 GMDVSDMQERLV

-401 EAARDERAD
+401 EAARDERTD
-410 TSKLREQLQ
+410 TSKLREQIQ
-419 LLREK
+419 TLREK
-424 IARREVEK
+424 IARREGEQ

-451 GVRYQREN
+451 GVRYQRES

-618 ASIAEIKRKMAN
+618 ANIAEIKRKMAN

-740 KPIRPIAFAEQRAA
+740 KPVRPIVFAEQRAA

>member
-1 MKTVYIPKGETVHY
+1 MKKIEQFQITSLMLSGFKSYEEPTELVFGNPTVITGGNGRGKSSIADAIAFAVTGCPFFGER
-15 ESLATEHLVVH
+15 
-26 GRLHVTYGVK
+26 GIDRLH
-36 AQSITGSGVIDA
+36 
-48 GSINA
+48 
-53 DTVCIDDV
+53 
-61 ESGTVICKRLIAKR
+61 
-75 VQAPEVFASESAA
+75 
-88 VSCFL
+88 
-93 SAAYVETGK
+93 
-102 LTAAISEVDE
+102 
-112 VVAQEVVNLTPK
+112 
-124 KRTLFGTLFASMLR
+124 
-138 SFWTALTAPRQ
+138 
-149 KAEVLD
+149 
-155 AEFVPAQ
+155 
-162 EDHTET
+162 
-168 VQNEGSAEF
+168 NE
-177 SASDQSVPEVEEKQ
+177 
-191 EDVVDEELNRI
+191 N
-202 VGLFKLSREQGY
+202 

-267 LSILNPL
+267 LSIFNPL

-330 IRSLEERITY
+330 IRGLEERITY

-351 GESHEQAEQEVT
+351 GESHEQAEQELT
-363 LQADLLRREIAELE
+363 LQADTLREEIAELE

-382 SMDVSAMQERLV
+382 GMDVSDMQERLV

-401 EAARDERAD
+401 EAARDERTD

-419 LLREK
+419 TLREK
-424 IARREVEK
+424 IARREGEQ

-451 GVRYQREN
+451 GVRYQRES

-530 GKWAAEAAEMEQR
+530 GKWAAETAEMEQR

-551 SAETERLRAE
+551 SAETECLRAE

-572 NLSQSEY
+572 NLSQAEY
-579 DHLGTCREELRQSEA
+579 DRLGTCREELRQSEA

-599 QTMTAAQLP
+599 QDMTAAQLP

-618 ASIAEIKRKMAN
+618 ANIAEIKRKMAD

>member
-1 MKTVYIPKGETVHY
+1 MKKIEQFQITSLMLSGFKSYEEPTELVFGNPTVITGGNGRGKSSIADAIAFAVTGCPFFGER
-15 ESLATEHLVVH
+15 
-26 GRLHVTYGVK
+26 GIDRLH
-36 AQSITGSGVIDA
+36 
-48 GSINA
+48 
-53 DTVCIDDV
+53 
-61 ESGTVICKRLIAKR
+61 
-75 VQAPEVFASESAA
+75 
-88 VSCFL
+88 
-93 SAAYVETGK
+93 
-102 LTAAISEVDE
+102 
-112 VVAQEVVNLTPK
+112 
-124 KRTLFGTLFASMLR
+124 
-138 SFWTALTAPRQ
+138 
-149 KAEVLD
+149 
-155 AEFVPAQ
+155 
-162 EDHTET
+162 
-168 VQNEGSAEF
+168 NE
-177 SASDQSVPEVEEKQ
+177 
-191 EDVVDEELNRI
+191 N
-202 VGLFKLSREQGY
+202 

-340 LRGQKDLAASQ
+340 LRGQKDLVASQ

-363 LQADLLRREIAELE
+363 LQADLLRRKIAELE

-459 AAYKAFHAGMECPA
+459 AAYKAFHAGMECPV

-517 AADTFAQ
+517 AADTFAR

-551 SAETERLRAE
+551 SAETECLRAE

-572 NLSQSEY
+572 NLSQAEY
-579 DHLGTCREELRQSEA
+579 DRLGTCREELRQSEA

-599 QTMTAAQLP
+599 QDMTAAQLP

-618 ASIAEIKRKMAN
+618 ANIAEIKRKMAD

-694 ELMKRLTGRNYP
+694 ELMKRLTGRNYL

-720 VRPTGQIIMAKCV
+720 IRPTGQIIMAKCV

>member
-1 MKTVYIPKGETVHY
+1 MKKIEQFQITSLMLSGFKSYEEPTELVFGNPTVITGGNGRGKSSIADAIAFAVTGCPFFGER
-15 ESLATEHLVVH
+15 
-26 GRLHVTYGVK
+26 GIDRLH
-36 AQSITGSGVIDA
+36 
-48 GSINA
+48 
-53 DTVCIDDV
+53 
-61 ESGTVICKRLIAKR
+61 
-75 VQAPEVFASESAA
+75 
-88 VSCFL
+88 
-93 SAAYVETGK
+93 
-102 LTAAISEVDE
+102 
-112 VVAQEVVNLTPK
+112 
-124 KRTLFGTLFASMLR
+124 
-138 SFWTALTAPRQ
+138 
-149 KAEVLD
+149 
-155 AEFVPAQ
+155 
-162 EDHTET
+162 
-168 VQNEGSAEF
+168 NE
-177 SASDQSVPEVEEKQ
+177 
-191 EDVVDEELNRI
+191 N
-202 VGLFKLSREQGY
+202 

-267 LSILNPL
+267 LSIFNPL

-330 IRSLEERITY
+330 IRGLEERITY

-351 GESHEQAEQEVT
+351 GESHEQAEQELT

-473 CHRSVTEQSLPEVQ
+473 CHRSVTEQSLSEVQ

-517 AADTFAQ
+517 AADTFAR

-551 SAETERLRAE
+551 SAETECLRAE

-572 NLSQSEY
+572 NLSQAEY
-579 DHLGTCREELRQSEA
+579 DRLGTCREELRQSEA

-599 QTMTAAQLP
+599 QDMTAAQLP

-618 ASIAEIKRKMAN
+618 ANIAEIKRKMAD

-675 RRYDRLSLSEK
+675 RYDRLSLSEK

>member
-1 MKTVYIPKGETVHY
+1 MKKIEQFQITSLMLSGFKSYEEPTELVFGNPTVITGGNGRGKSSIADAIAFAVTGCPFFGER
-15 ESLATEHLVVH
+15 
-26 GRLHVTYGVK
+26 GIDRLH
-36 AQSITGSGVIDA
+36 
-48 GSINA
+48 
-53 DTVCIDDV
+53 
-61 ESGTVICKRLIAKR
+61 
-75 VQAPEVFASESAA
+75 
-88 VSCFL
+88 
-93 SAAYVETGK
+93 
-102 LTAAISEVDE
+102 
-112 VVAQEVVNLTPK
+112 
-124 KRTLFGTLFASMLR
+124 
-138 SFWTALTAPRQ
+138 
-149 KAEVLD
+149 
-155 AEFVPAQ
+155 
-162 EDHTET
+162 
-168 VQNEGSAEF
+168 NE
-177 SASDQSVPEVEEKQ
+177 
-191 EDVVDEELNRI
+191 N
-202 VGLFKLSREQGY
+202 

-363 LQADLLRREIAELE
+363 LQAGLLRREIAELE

-473 CHRSVTEQSLPEVQ
+473 CHRSVTEQSLSEVQ

-517 AADTFAQ
+517 AADTFAR

-551 SAETERLRAE
+551 SAETECLRAE

-572 NLSQSEY
+572 NLSQAEY
-579 DHLGTCREELRQSEA
+579 DRLGTCREELRQSEA

-608 DFDREIAQAN
+608 DFDQEIAQTN

>member
-1 MKTVYIPKGETVHY
+1 LKKIEQFQITSLMLSGFKSYEEPTELVFGNPTVITGGNGRGKSSIADAIAFAVTGCPFFGER
-15 ESLATEHLVVH
+15 
-26 GRLHVTYGVK
+26 GIDRLH
-36 AQSITGSGVIDA
+36 
-48 GSINA
+48 
-53 DTVCIDDV
+53 
-61 ESGTVICKRLIAKR
+61 
-75 VQAPEVFASESAA
+75 
-88 VSCFL
+88 
-93 SAAYVETGK
+93 
-102 LTAAISEVDE
+102 
-112 VVAQEVVNLTPK
+112 
-124 KRTLFGTLFASMLR
+124 
-138 SFWTALTAPRQ
+138 
-149 KAEVLD
+149 
-155 AEFVPAQ
+155 
-162 EDHTET
+162 
-168 VQNEGSAEF
+168 NE
-177 SASDQSVPEVEEKQ
+177 
-191 EDVVDEELNRI
+191 N
-202 VGLFKLSREQGY
+202 

-267 LSILNPL
+267 LSIFNPL

-330 IRSLEERITY
+330 IRGLEERITY

-351 GESHEQAEQEVT
+351 GESHEQAEQELT

-473 CHRSVTEQSLPEVQ
+473 CHRSVTEQSLSEVQ

-517 AADTFAQ
+517 AADTFAR

-551 SAETERLRAE
+551 SAETECLRAE

-572 NLSQSEY
+572 NLSQAEY
-579 DHLGTCREELRQSEA
+579 DRLGTCREELRQSEA

-599 QTMTAAQLP
+599 QDMTAAQLP

-618 ASIAEIKRKMAN
+618 ANIAEIKRKMAD

-675 RRYDRLSLSEK
+675 RYDRLSLSEK